1 MVPER
6 TLADVVHNT
15 ALKDLPSLEAWGV
28 QCVGAPPALF
38 LDRAK
43 AEAYAVQH
51 RGRLVHLVE
60 ESKS

>member
-6 TLADVVHNT
+6 TLSDVVHNT
-15 ALKDLPSLEAWGV
+15 AMKELPPLDAWGV
-28 QCVGAPPALF
+28 QFVGMPPALF

-43 AEAYAVQH
+43 AEAYAAQH